1 MDIIALPEAAEIRLV
16 QLHKDGRLRVAL
28 VKNPD
33 TLQILAIQGGSYALG
48 KRAIEEK
55 RSLRD
60 IINSLES
67 AEQVSYQNTIDQG
80 ALLPPVTHPDSAHC
94 LVSGTGLTHLGSAG
108 TRDAM
113 HVKLNDPGQAMTDS
127 MKMFKLGLEGGK
139 PGSGEIGAQPEWF
152 YKGDGDSIVAP
163 YAPIPVPAFALD
175 SGEEPELVGL
185 YLIGDDRKPY
195 RLGFAIGNE
204 FSDHVTERQNY
215 LWLAHSKLRH
225 SSFGPELLVAEVPR
239 ALQGTSRVLRRGQ
252 TDLGKDVPDGRGKH
266 VPHNRQ
272 PRTSSF
278 QVYAIPSPG
287 RSACSLLWYC
297 DTELCGWCQDSRGR
311 RIRDPSAGVWT
322 AAAQFVALNSGGRSR
337 CCCVALNRAAPD

>member
-1 MDIIALPEAAEIRLV
+1 M
-16 QLHKDGRLRVAL
+16 
-28 VKNPD
+28 
-33 TLQILAIQGGSYALG
+33 
-48 KRAIEEK
+48 
-55 RSLRD
+55 
-60 IINSLES
+60 
-67 AEQVSYQNTIDQG
+67 
-80 ALLPPVTHPDSAHC
+80 
-94 LVSGTGLTHLGSAG
+94 SGTGLTHLGSAG

-139 PGSGEIGAQPEWF
+139 PESGEIGAQPEWF

-239 ALQGTSRVLRRGQ
+239 ALQGTSRVLRQ
-252 TDLGKDVPDGRGKH
+252 GKPIWEKTFLTGEENMCH
-266 VPHNRQ
+266 TIANLEH
-272 PRTSSF
+272 SSF
-278 QVYAIPSPG
+278 QVQAISSPG

-297 DTELCGWCQDSRGR
+297 NAELCGWRQDSRGR
-311 RIRDPSAGVWT
+311 RIRNPSAGVWT

-337 CCCVALNRAAPD
+337 CCCLALNRAAPD